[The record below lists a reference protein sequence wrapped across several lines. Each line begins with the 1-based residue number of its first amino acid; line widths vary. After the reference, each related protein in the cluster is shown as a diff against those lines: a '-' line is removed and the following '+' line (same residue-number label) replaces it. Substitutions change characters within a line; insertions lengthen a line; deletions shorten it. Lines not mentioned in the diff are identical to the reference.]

1 MFLTN
6 WCYVEYGYDTQAT
19 KQYVVM
25 FNLLI
30 KVYSYN
36 TIKINNTK
44 FMMTLKV
51 LAITLDTEN
60 TQL

>member
-19 KQYVVM
+19 QQYVVM

-30 KVYSYN
+30 KVHAY
-36 TIKINNTK
+36 TTINNTK
-44 FMMTLKV
+44 FIMTLKV
-51 LAITLDTEN
+51 LAIALDTEN

>member
-1 MFLTN
+1 
-6 WCYVEYGYDTQAT
+6 
-19 KQYVVM
+19 M

-30 KVYSYN
+30 KVHSYN

-51 LAITLDTEN
+51 LAIALDTEN